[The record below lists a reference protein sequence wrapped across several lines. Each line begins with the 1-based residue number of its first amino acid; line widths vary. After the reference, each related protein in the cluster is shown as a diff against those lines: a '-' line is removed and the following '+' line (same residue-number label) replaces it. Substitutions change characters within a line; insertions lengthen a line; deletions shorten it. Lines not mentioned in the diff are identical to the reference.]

1 MRSDIGQYDALFGP
15 QLCHI
20 FGKHMRDAINQMAV
34 LVVWLWKDVCIVNGE
49 IPVGAVAAAM
59 SDG

>member
-1 MRSDIGQYDALFGP
+1 
-15 QLCHI
+15 
-20 FGKHMRDAINQMAV
+20 MRDAINQMAV

-59 SDG
+59 SDGWHAKKQQKKKQQLHNTYMCTKHI